1 MWLWVGLG
9 NPGRR
14 YAGNRHNVGFMA
26 VEAVARRWNAPGWRR
41 QFEGET
47 SELRFDGERVL
58 LLRPQTFMNESG
70 RSVAAAARFFRI
82 PPERILVFH
91 DELDLPTGR
100 VRIKKG
106 GGTAGHRGLESI
118 AQHLGSRDFWR
129 VRIGIGHPGSKERV
143 VGWVLS
149 DFRPEELELVEPV
162 LDALAALA
170 PELAKGRFDLVQNRL
185 AALWRELTGSS
196 KPGPQGPISAT

>member
-1 MWLWVGLG
+1 VWLWVGLG

-14 YAGNRHNVGFMA
+14 HAGNRHNVGFMA
-26 VEAVARRWNAPGWRR
+26 LEAIARRWNAPGWH
-41 QFEGET
+41 QGFEGET

-70 RSVAAAARFFRI
+70 RAVAQAARFFRI

-100 VRIKKG
+100 VRIRKG

-118 AQHLGSRDFWR
+118 AQRLGSRDFLR

-149 DFRPEELELVEPV
+149 DFRPEELRFIEPV
-162 LDALAALA
+162 LAALA
-170 PELAKGRFDLVQNRL
+170 DHAADLARGRFDLVQNRL
-185 AALWRELTGSS
+185 AELWRELAGGS
-196 KPGPQGPISAT
+196 KEGAAGPISG